1 MHKMMSHVV
10 PHENPK
16 TGVWPRCVA
25 AATKVKSIMVNQNE
39 EKYAY
44 ENFYSKITDYKKEK
58 KVRGNVS
65 CMQYHQLK
73 IKAR

>member
-1 MHKMMSHVV
+1 MMAHVV

-25 AATKVKSIMVNQNE
+25 AATKVKIIMVNQNE

-44 ENFYSKITDYKKEK
+44 ENFYSKITDYKKRKE
-58 KVRGNVS
+58 G
-65 CMQYHQLK
+65 
-73 IKAR
+73 